1 MKKVE
6 NERERERGSL
16 RKPTHLVLT
25 TYRVLRGKA
34 S

>member
-6 NERERERGSL
+6 NERERERLSE
-16 RKPTHLVLT
+16 KPTHLVLT